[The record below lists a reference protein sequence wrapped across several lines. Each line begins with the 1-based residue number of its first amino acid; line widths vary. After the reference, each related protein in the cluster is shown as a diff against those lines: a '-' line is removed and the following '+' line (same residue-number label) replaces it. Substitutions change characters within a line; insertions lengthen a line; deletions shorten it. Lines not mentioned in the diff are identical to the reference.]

1 MPEKKCEVRG
11 NTLIASGDFSKDADT
26 GFDEACQKL
35 LFKTDG
41 DLVVDMTRVTR
52 VCSTYVGLLAELCL
66 GAKSRGRKLVIRA
79 GAKVAGALRDA
90 GLDHAAALEEV
101 G

>member
-1 MPEKKCEVRG
+1 MPEHSCEVRG
-11 NTLIASGDFSKDADT
+11 STLIATGDFSKDADT

-35 LFKTDG
+35 LSRTDG
-41 DLVVDMTRVTR
+41 DLVVDMTGVSR

-66 GAKSRGRKLVIRA
+66 GAKSRGKKLVIRA
-79 GAKVAGALRDA
+79 GTKVTGALREA
-90 GLDHAAALEEV
+90 GLDHAAVLEEV